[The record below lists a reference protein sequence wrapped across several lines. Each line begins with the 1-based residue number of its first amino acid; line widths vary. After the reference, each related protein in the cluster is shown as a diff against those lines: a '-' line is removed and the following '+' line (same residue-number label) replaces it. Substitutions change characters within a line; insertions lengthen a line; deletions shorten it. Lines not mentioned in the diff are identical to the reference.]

1 MIRIF
6 TGDDRVKASQ
16 EITKLLGE
24 SYEIIEGAD
33 LTPDSL
39 PSVFYGNTIFSDQRK
54 ILIRDISANKPVFE
68 KLPDYLDTP
77 HDVIIQELKLDK
89 RSSIYKA
96 IKDKKVQ
103 IKDFP
108 LPEDPNFRL
117 VFDIYRTAKTDG
129 KKAVAMLEK
138 IKPEEDPIMFFGLL
152 TSQAIKDY
160 SNRQGTKEKRVL
172 SELAKL
178 DMRLKSSSHDPW
190 LLIEAF
196 LLLLASF

>member
-6 TGDDRVKASQ
+6 TGDDRVRASQ
-16 EITKLLGE
+16 EIAKKLGD

-33 LTPDSL
+33 LTPDAL
-39 PSVFYGNTIFSDQRK
+39 PSVFLGNSLFSDQRK
-54 ILIRDISANKPVFE
+54 ILIRDISTNKLVFE

-89 RSSIYKA
+89 RSSAYKA
-96 IKDKKVQ
+96 IKDKVE

-108 LPEDPNFRL
+108 LPENPNLRL
-117 VFDIYRTAKTDG
+117 VFDIYKTAKTDG
-129 KKAVAMLEK
+129 KKAVEMLEK
-138 IKPEEDPIMFFGLL
+138 IKTEEDPIMFFGLL

-160 SNRQGTKEKRVL
+160 NNRQGTKEKRVL
-172 SELAKL
+172 RELAKL
-178 DMRLKSSSHDPW
+178 DLSLKSSSHDPW

-196 LLLLASF
+196 LLLLRSF

>member
-39 PSVFYGNTIFSDQRK
+39 PSVFYGNTLFSDQRK

>member
-6 TGDDRVKASQ
+6 IGDDRVRASQ
-16 EITKLLGE
+16 EIAKKLGD

-33 LTPDSL
+33 LTPDAL
-39 PSVFYGNTIFSDQRK
+39 PSVFLGNSLFSDQRK
-54 ILIRDISANKPVFE
+54 ILIRDISTNKLVFE

-89 RSSIYKA
+89 RSSAYKA
-96 IKDKKVQ
+96 IKDKVE

-108 LPEDPNFRL
+108 LPENPNLRL
-117 VFDIYRTAKTDG
+117 VFDIYKTAKTDG
-129 KKAVAMLEK
+129 KKAVEMLEK
-138 IKPEEDPIMFFGLL
+138 IKTEEDPIMFFGLL

-160 SNRQGTKEKRVL
+160 NNRQGTKEKRVL
-172 SELAKL
+172 RELAKL
-178 DMRLKSSSHDPW
+178 DLSLKSSSHDPW

-196 LLLLASF
+196 LLLLRSF